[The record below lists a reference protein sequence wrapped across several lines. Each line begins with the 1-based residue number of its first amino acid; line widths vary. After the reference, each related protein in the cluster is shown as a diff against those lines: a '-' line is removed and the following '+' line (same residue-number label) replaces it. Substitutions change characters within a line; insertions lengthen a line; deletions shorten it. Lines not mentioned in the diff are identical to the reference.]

1 LEHLRLIHGIDILEI
16 INDNLEF
23 AQEIYKELAIL
34 KNLVTKWDTSK
45 KEQLE
50 KYREKKEMV
59 LSKGLKYFDKWDEI
73 YNKVLTYV

>member
-50 KYREKKEMV
+50 KYHEKKEMV